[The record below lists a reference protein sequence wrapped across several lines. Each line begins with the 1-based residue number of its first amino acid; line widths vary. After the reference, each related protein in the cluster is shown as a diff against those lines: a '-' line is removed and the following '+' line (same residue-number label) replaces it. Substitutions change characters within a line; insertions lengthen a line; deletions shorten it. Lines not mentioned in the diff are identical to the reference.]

1 MLAPPRGR
9 GKKMDDV
16 TAAADAPGGDQ
27 TVGDQVLYCV
37 FLGCPQRGVPT
48 VHAKCPECE
57 RHTSAVRPARPIPEA
72 AAPAFAPTSTG
83 PAESDEL
90 PWMRSRPA
98 RATPLV
104 ADALR
109 VAGVFNL
116 LSWVVVILG
125 VLSGLLVVLGSL
137 SADNFLGALVGLLA
151 AIGYTA
157 GAWALMMLGSIV
169 ARHVANQN

>member
-1 MLAPPRGR
+1 
-9 GKKMDDV
+9 
-16 TAAADAPGGDQ
+16 
-27 TVGDQVLYCV
+27 
-37 FLGCPQRGVPT
+37 
-48 VHAKCPECE
+48 
-57 RHTSAVRPARPIPEA
+57 
-72 AAPAFAPTSTG
+72 
-83 PAESDEL
+83 
-90 PWMRSRPA
+90 MRSRPA

-109 VAGVFNL
+109 VAGVFSL